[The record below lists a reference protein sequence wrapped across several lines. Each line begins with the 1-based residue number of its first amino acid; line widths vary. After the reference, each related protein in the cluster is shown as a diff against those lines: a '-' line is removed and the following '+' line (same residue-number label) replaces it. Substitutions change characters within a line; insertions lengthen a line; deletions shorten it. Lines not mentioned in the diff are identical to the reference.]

1 MDWERAN
8 RVKQQIYQA
17 CNRGLGVDDLAREA
31 RRLVGKVV
39 PFDSSCWH
47 PTDPATGLIS
57 GGIFEITADLTAR
70 VSEIEF
76 FEEDFNTLAD
86 LASRPCPVGILSE
99 ETGGRPDRSARYRD
113 VLRPLGLESELRA
126 VFVARSGAWGAAGL
140 FRKQGRPGFGSE
152 EATFMAS
159 IAGLLAQGF
168 RIALLTSAA
177 GGQNVHDAPGL
188 VLFNDD
194 GSIEDVNAAAARWID
209 ELWGTGPRPTSLP
222 VPIEQVA
229 ARARA
234 ALRGDSVAGDA
245 VARARVLTRSGQW
258 LVLHGTGFGGGSGRT
273 AVIMESARPAEIAP
287 LVVEAFGLSDRERQ
301 VVRLVM
307 RGSSTQAIAQELS
320 LSPLTV
326 QDHLKAIF
334 DKMGVRSRREI
345 AGRIFFDQSF
355 SEMIARQRHAS

>member
-1 MDWERAN
+1 MEWEGAN

-17 CNRGLGVDDLAREA
+17 CHRGLGVDDLAREV

-47 PTDPATGLIS
+47 PTDPATGLIT
-57 GGIFEITADLTAR
+57 GGIFEISADLTTR

-76 FEEDFNTLAD
+76 FEEDFNALAD
-86 LASRPCPVGILSE
+86 LAGRPCPVGILSE

-126 VFVARSGAWGAAGL
+126 VFVARSGTWGAAGL
-140 FRKQGRPGFGSE
+140 FREQGRPDFDSE
-152 EATFMAS
+152 EARFMAS
-159 IAGLLAQGF
+159 VAGLLAQGF
-168 RIALLTSAA
+168 RTALLTSAA
-177 GGQNVHDAPGL
+177 SAQDVHDAPGL

-209 ELWGTGPRPTSLP
+209 ELWGRGPRPASLP

-229 ARARA
+229 ATARA
-234 ALRGDSVAGDA
+234 VLRGGGVAGDA

-258 LVLHGTGFGGGSGRT
+258 LVLHGTGFGGSSGRT
-273 AVIMESARPAEIAP
+273 AVIMEAARPAEIAP
-287 LVVEAFGLSDRERQ
+287 LVVEAFGLSDRECQ
-301 VVRLVM
+301 VVRLVL
-307 RGSSTQAIAQELS
+307 RGSSTQAIAQQLS

-355 SEMIARQRHAS
+355 SKMIARQRHAS